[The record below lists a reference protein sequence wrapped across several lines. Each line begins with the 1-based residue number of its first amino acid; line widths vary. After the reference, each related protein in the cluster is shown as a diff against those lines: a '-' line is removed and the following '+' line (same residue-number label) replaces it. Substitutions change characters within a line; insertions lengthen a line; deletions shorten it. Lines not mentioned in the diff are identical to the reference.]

1 MEFIGTV
8 EAYLHY
14 ANVDERL
21 DNEQKALEAG
31 PPDGDLE

>member
-1 MEFIGTV
+1 M
-8 EAYLHY
+8 YLHY

-31 PPDGDLE
+31 SPDGGLE